1 MKQLEKPMMWLVL
14 VGGLLW
20 GYEGLTGSE
29 LQEMIIGGTFSNFL
43 EILVG
48 VAAAL
53 LIVTMFT
60 STASKGKK
68 K

>member
-14 VGGLLW
+14 AGGLLW

-29 LQEMIIGGTFSNFL
+29 LQEMIIGGTLSNFL

-48 VAAAL
+48 VAAVL

-60 STASKGKK
+60 STSAKGKK